1 MSNAAVMPDPISKT
15 VDGDV
20 FSAERERERVHRQM
34 LSSVSHDLK
43 TPLASIIGS
52 LEVYSRMKDKL
63 PVAKQAALI
72 GVALQEA
79 YRLDTFITNILDMAR
94 LENNVIKPKHE
105 AVEIGPMLRN
115 CIIRMDHHLQGK
127 TVDVHA
133 ASGPLEVETDAVLLS
148 RAVCLVIDNAAKYS
162 NAVQALLRIEF
173 GRGDDGMGYIRV
185 RDNGPGIPETQIEA
199 IFCKYTRLSRED
211 QQNAGTGLGLAIAR
225 EIMRL
230 LGGRIIAQNHPEG
243 GVLMTLAFPLN

>member
-1 MSNAAVMPDPISKT
+1 MPVADIPIS
-15 VDGDV
+15 DV

-52 LEVYSRMKDKL
+52 LEVYTRMKDKL
-63 PVAKQAALI
+63 PAAKQAALI

-94 LENNVIKPKHE
+94 LENNAVKPKRE
-105 AVEIGPMLRN
+105 TVEIGPMLRN
-115 CIIRMDHHLQGK
+115 CLIRLDHHLQGK
-127 TVDVHA
+127 AVDIEAV
-133 ASGPLEVETDAVLLS
+133 SGPLQVDTDAVLLS
-148 RAVCLVIDNAAKYS
+148 RAVCLVIDNAVKYGGS
-162 NAVQALLRIEF
+162 TPAVRVEF
-173 GRGDDGMGYIRV
+173 GRDDNGMAYIRV
-185 RDNGPGIPETQIEA
+185 RDNGPGIPEPQMEA
-199 IFCKYTRLSRED
+199 IFSKYTRLSRED

-243 GVLMTLAFPLN
+243 GVLMTLSFPPG